1 MVHGRNP
8 DDPLR
13 IPHWGGFPPRA
24 TCEASK
30 DGASFHFTSLEAD
43 QGATG
48 NVAMSSFFTSM
59 DKNSNTWILMGLFH
73 TWYLFSG
80 CIYIIYNDDI
90 ITLVLGVVTPYF
102 IPFRAVSWATTGEG
116 QEFQVRHFS
125 QRGFTQWR
133 NCRWTD
139 CRHEHHTSAT
149 HFLKVKRRV
158 YKTIPICTV

>member
-1 MVHGRNP
+1 MGYTMVHGRNP

-59 DKNSNTWILMGLFH
+59 DKNSNTWILMGLFYFIH
-73 TWYLFSG
+73 DIYFLG
-80 CIYIIYNDDI
+80 VYIYIIYNDDI

-116 QEFQVRHFS
+116 QEFQVRKKLS
-125 QRGFTQWR
+125 L
-133 NCRWTD
+133 D
-139 CRHEHHTSAT
+139 CRHEHHTVAT
-149 HFLKVKRRV
+149 HFF
-158 YKTIPICTV
+158 